1 MCTGNALQ
9 LVCMRACA
17 GSERL
22 VRLCSWSSCRVFEG
36 GLCRCCV
43 QLMCRLCTEVVFI
56 GAVSWSLCRSCVLV
70 VAMGSGERL
79 SSAVVWLVV

>member
-1 MCTGNALQ
+1 M
-9 LVCMRACA
+9 
-17 GSERL
+17 
-22 VRLCSWSSCRVFEG
+22 FEG

-56 GAVSWSLCRSCVLV
+56 GAVSWSLCRSYVLV

>member
-9 LVCMRACA
+9 LVCRRAGA

-22 VRLCSWSSCRVFEG
+22 ISSWSSCRVFEG
-36 GLCRCCV
+36 GLRRCCV
-43 QLMCRLCTEVVFI
+43 QLLCRLCMEVVFI
-56 GAVSWSLCRSCVLV
+56 GAVSWSLCRSYVLV